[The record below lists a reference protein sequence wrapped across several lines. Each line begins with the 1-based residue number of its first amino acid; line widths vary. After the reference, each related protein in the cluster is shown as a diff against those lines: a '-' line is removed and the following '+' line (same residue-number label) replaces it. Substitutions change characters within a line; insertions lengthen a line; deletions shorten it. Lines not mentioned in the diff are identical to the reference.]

1 MGEEIQDPDLHV
13 GHQPYPRSASAE
25 CETVHRGL
33 LFPGEDQRHLREV
46 FRGCRFRRAGH
57 GGDRCS
63 LPGGRKSVGGTGLCA
78 CEENLPQAPQTGAR
92 DLSVGLGLARHGH
105 HRSSGARSGRAG
117 DPSCAG
123 TLLGDPEAPDDQSPG
138 HRLRTASFRDAAGI
152 GSRMRSVLASRL
164 LVAAVASLIAALP
177 APADGQGAQPFY
189 KGKQITMLIAS
200 GAGGGYDAYART
212 LARYLPKHIPGNP
225 VIVPKNTP
233 GAGGLI
239 AANTLYNNAAPD
251 GLTFAALTN
260 GVAMDPL
267 FGEKAGRFDAQKF
280 NWLGSM
286 GKLENI
292 CVTWQGSPITRIEQ
306 AKTREVAVSAS
317 GATGNSAIMPK
328 IVNQFLGTKFKVIGG
343 YTEGSGVTLALERG
357 EVDGVCGLSYST
369 LKTMR
374 PDWFRDNK
382 LNVIL
387 QIGLHKLHDLPD
399 VPNAIDLVPDAEAK
413 KVLEL
418 ILIRQEMG
426 RPFALPPG
434 LPADRLNVL
443 RRAFDETLKDP
454 AFIAE
459 AAKLQMEIDPLT
471 GSEIESLLKTAYSA
485 PKGVVARAAVL
496 AK

>member
-1 MGEEIQDPDLHV
+1 M
-13 GHQPYPRSASAE
+13 R
-25 CETVHRGL
+25 RGL
-33 LFPGEDQRHLREV
+33 AARV
-46 FRGCRFRRAGH
+46 AGF
-57 GGDRCS
+57 
-63 LPGGRKSVGGTGLCA
+63 A
-78 CEENLPQAPQTGAR
+78 
-92 DLSVGLGLARHGH
+92 LA
-105 HRSSGARSGRAG
+105 
-117 DPSCAG
+117 
-123 TLLGDPEAPDDQSPG
+123 
-138 HRLRTASFRDAAGI
+138 
-152 GSRMRSVLASRL
+152 
-164 LVAAVASLIAALP
+164 AAVAALP
-177 APADGQGAQPFY
+177 AKASAAAAEPFY

-212 LARYLPKHIPGNP
+212 LARYMPKYIPGNP

-239 AANTLYNNAAPD
+239 AANTLYNNTAPD

-267 FGEKAGRFDAQKF
+267 FGETAGRFDAQKF
-280 NWLGSM
+280 GWLGSM

-374 PDWFRDNK
+374 PDWFRDHK
-382 LNVIL
+382 LNIIL
-387 QIGLHKLHDLPD
+387 QIGLHKLKDLPN
-399 VPNAIDLVPDAEAK
+399 VPSALDLVSDPDSR

-426 RPFALPPG
+426 RPFAMTPG
-434 LPADRLNVL
+434 TPADRVAIL
-443 RRAFDETLKDP
+443 RRAFDAAMKDQG
-454 AFIAE
+454 FVAE
-459 AAKLQMEIDPLT
+459 AAKLHLEIDPLS
-471 GSEIESLLKTAYSA
+471 GPQIANLLKTAYSV
-485 PKGVVARAAVL
+485 PKPIVARAAKL
-496 AK
+496 TK